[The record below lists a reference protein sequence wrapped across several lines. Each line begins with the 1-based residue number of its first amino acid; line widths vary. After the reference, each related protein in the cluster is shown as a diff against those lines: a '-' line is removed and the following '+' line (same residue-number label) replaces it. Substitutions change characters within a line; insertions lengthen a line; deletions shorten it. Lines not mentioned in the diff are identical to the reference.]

1 MNNIHI
7 VLDSTA
13 HVDNALL
20 QKYKNL
26 HKVSLK
32 VRIGD
37 HEWDEDELSAHDLFI
52 ETKKAG
58 VLQQT
63 SQPPIGEFIQLFESI
78 IAEGGEVIVISV
90 SGALSGTVQG
100 ARTAAATVN
109 TKKIHVIDTQ
119 TAAIGMVRMAESAL
133 QMIEEGKSVEE
144 ILEVLHKQ
152 VKATHTLLLPDSLEY
167 LHQGGRIGGAATLFG
182 TILQIKPV
190 LYLTEGRITILDK
203 VRTRKRAINRLIEE
217 FDHCGEID
225 YIGVVHI
232 EAQEDGQ
239 ELKERVAALYPNAII
254 SLTEAGSA
262 VASHIGPGAVALIY
276 QERI

>member
-13 HVDNALL
+13 HIDNALL

-32 VRIGD
+32 VRIAD

-63 SQPPIGEFIQLFESI
+63 SQPPIGEFIQLFQSI
-78 IAEGGEVIVISV
+78 VDEGGEVIVIAV

-100 ARTAAATVN
+100 AKTAAATVN

-119 TAAIGMVRMAESAL
+119 TTAIGMVRMTESAL
-133 QMIEEGKSVEE
+133 QMIEAGNSVEE

-167 LHQGGRIGGAATLFG
+167 LHRGGRIGGAAALFG

-217 FDHCGEID
+217 LGQCGELE
-225 YIGVVHI
+225 YIGVVHV
-232 EAQEDGQ
+232 EAPADGQ
-239 ELKERVAALYPNAII
+239 ELKERVAALYPNAIV
-254 SLTEAGSA
+254 SLTDAGSV
-262 VASHIGPGAVALIY
+262 VASHTGPGAVALIY
-276 QERI
+276 QEKL